1 MDTTRNQSSKL
12 KPEKVMAFLGSI
24 RNVGAALRAA
34 PTFHGLIF
42 IWLTSLKVD
51 IRHVVAR

>member
-1 MDTTRNQSSKL
+1 
-12 KPEKVMAFLGSI
+12 MAFLGSI